1 MTTGQVVTVAS
12 LLGLGWDRAQVSAA
26 IDAGTLVEVV
36 RGWVAYPTAD
46 SLVIEAVEKGGRLG
60 CLSGCRVHGLWTP
73 DHSEPHIIIGRG
85 EKRRRSAWHRHTS
98 ALPGE
103 AVFPVA
109 ECIAQVIRHHSPEEA
124 LMVLE
129 SAVQKGLVTRME
141 AEVLIADCS
150 SAKQNALRFFDP
162 RAESG
167 SETRV
172 RMWLQQVRVQVRPQ
186 VQIPG
191 VGRVDLVVGNSL
203 IVECDSERHHKYTE
217 EDYARDLAAKALG
230 FETLRLSYRQIFLE
244 WDDTKEHLLRRL
256 STKAHLKH
264 PKPL

>member
-1 MTTGQVVTVAS
+1 MTTGQVVTVDS
-12 LLGLGWDRAQVSAA
+12 LLALGWDRAQVCAA
-26 IDAGTLVEVV
+26 INAGTLVKVV
-36 RGWVAYPTAD
+36 RDWVAYPTAE
-46 SLVIEAVEKGGRLG
+46 SWIIESVKKGGRLG

-103 AVFPVA
+103 AVFPVT
-109 ECIAQVIRHHSPEEA
+109 ECIVQVIRHHSPEEA

-129 SAVQKGLVTRME
+129 SAVQKGLVSRME
-141 AEVLIADCS
+141 AEVLIADS
-150 SAKQNALRFFDP
+150 SPTKQHALRFFDP

-172 RMWLQQVRVQVRPQ
+172 RMWLQQARVKVRPQ

-203 IVECDSERHHKYTE
+203 IIECDSELHHKYTE

-230 FETLRLSYRQIFLE
+230 FEILRLSYRQIFLE
-244 WDDTKEHLLRRL
+244 WDETLAHLSRILR
-256 STKAHLKH
+256 TKAHLKH
-264 PKPL
+264 PRPL